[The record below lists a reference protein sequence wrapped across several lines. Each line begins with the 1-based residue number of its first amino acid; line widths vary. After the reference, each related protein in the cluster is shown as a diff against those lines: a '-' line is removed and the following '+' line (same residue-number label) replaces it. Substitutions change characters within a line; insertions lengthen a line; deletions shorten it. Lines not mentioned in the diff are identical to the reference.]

1 MRFECSLEEYKKYK
15 LGELVENV
23 VAGATPKT
31 SVDDYWNGGDIP
43 WLSSGEVHKKFIY
56 FTDKFITS
64 EGYNNSSTKIVPTN
78 SVLIALAG
86 QGKTRGTVAI
96 NKIELCTNQSIAS
109 IIPNE
114 MLNYKYLFYY
124 LESKYEYLRTLSSS
138 DGGRGGLNLKLI
150 RSIPIQVPSIKE
162 QENISN
168 FINEI
173 DKKILLLEQKHKLY
187 DDFKKYLMQ
196 QIFTQKLRFDFKD
209 EWKQYKLKD
218 LLSVKSSSI
227 SINQLEDNTG
237 TYPLLRFDYDM
248 IKLKDICKINKGKQ
262 LNKDA
267 MIENGKYYVL
277 NGGKEPSGYTNEW
290 NTSENTITISE
301 GGNSCGYVNF
311 NTEKFWSGGHCY
323 YLSNLHE
330 NVDDYYLY
338 SYLKFKE
345 EFIMRLRVGSGLP
358 NIQKRDIENIKIQIV
373 SKDNQ
378 NKISNLLLSADK
390 KINSI
395 QIQKENFENFKK
407 GLLQQ
412 MFVVQLIL
420 SLLQN
425 KKHI

>member
-1 MRFECSLEEYKKYK
+1 MRFSGFDDEWTTFKLDEIITLMQSGLSRQLSVEDIGVPVLRSNNIVNGQIDVSDIKFWYLIDTKGSRTENYFLKKDD
-15 LGELVENV
+15 LLV
-23 VAGATPKT
+23 
-31 SVDDYWNGGDIP
+31 
-43 WLSSGEVHKKFIY
+43 
-56 FTDKFITS
+56 
-64 EGYNNSSTKIVPTN
+64 
-78 SVLIALAG
+78 
-86 QGKTRGTVAI
+86 
-96 NKIELCTNQSIAS
+96 
-109 IIPNE
+109 
-114 MLNYKYLFYY
+114 
-124 LESKYEYLRTLSSS
+124 
-138 DGGRGGLNLKLI
+138 
-150 RSIPIQVPSIKE
+150 
-162 QENISN
+162 N
-168 FINEI
+168 FINSLGKMGKSAVYNDELKRPTIFTTNLMRLNFKKDIDTYFIYYFFNTTIYKNYIDKITKPAVNQASFTTKDFKKMELKIPTMHEQFKISKFLKHI
-173 DKKILLLEQKHKLY
+173 DKKIELLENKLEY
-187 DDFKKYLMQ
+187 YQDFKKYLMQ
-196 QIFTQKLRFDFKD
+196 QIFTQK
-209 EWKQYKLKD
+209 
-218 LLSVKSSSI
+218 
-227 SINQLEDNTG
+227 
-237 TYPLLRFDYDM
+237 LRFDYDM

-323 YLSNLHE
+323 YLSDLHE

-358 NIQKRDIENIKIQIV
+358 NIQKGDIENIKIQIV

>member
-196 QIFTQKLRFDFKD
+196 QIFTQKLRFDFD
-209 EWKQYKLKD
+209 EIRLK
-218 LLSVKSSSI
+218 SI
-227 SINQLEDNTG
+227 S
-237 TYPLLRFDYDM
+237 
-248 IKLKDICKINKGKQ
+248 KINKGKQ
-262 LNKDA
+262 LNKEH
-267 MIENGKYYVL
+267 MLELGKFYVL
-277 NGGKEPSGYTNEW
+277 NGGQEPSGYTDSW

-301 GGNSCGYVNF
+301 GGNSCGFVNF

-323 YLSNLHE
+323 YLNKLSE
-330 NVDDYYLY
+330 NIDVYYLY
-338 SYLKFKE
+338 SYLKFIE
-345 EFIMRLRVGSGLP
+345 PQIMRLRVGSGLP
-358 NIQKRDIENIKIQIV
+358 NIQKGDIENIKIKILPKKEQI
-373 SKDNQ
+373 
-378 NKISNLLLSADK
+378 KISNLLLSTDN
-390 KINSI
+390 KISSI
-395 QIQKENFENFKK
+395 ESQKDSFEIFKK

-412 MFVVQLIL
+412 MFVVRINWRCNFKLAKSSSFNKHLLIL
-420 SLLQN
+420 KN
-425 KKHI
+425 KIIFIIIK

>member
-1 MRFECSLEEYKKYK
+1 MSEEKLVPKLRFECSLEEYKKYK

-196 QIFTQKLRFDFKD
+196 QIFTQKLRFDFD
-209 EWKQYKLKD
+209 EIRLK
-218 LLSVKSSSI
+218 SI
-227 SINQLEDNTG
+227 S
-237 TYPLLRFDYDM
+237 
-248 IKLKDICKINKGKQ
+248 KINKGKQ
-262 LNKDA
+262 LNKEH
-267 MIENGKYYVL
+267 MLELGKFYVL
-277 NGGKEPSGYTNEW
+277 NGGQEPSGYTDSW

-301 GGNSCGYVNF
+301 GGNSCGFVNF

-323 YLSNLHE
+323 YLNKLSE
-330 NVDDYYLY
+330 NIDVYYLY
-338 SYLKFKE
+338 SYLKFIE
-345 EFIMRLRVGSGLP
+345 PQIMRLRVGSGLP
-358 NIQKRDIENIKIQIV
+358 NIQKGDIENIKIKILPKKEQI
-373 SKDNQ
+373 
-378 NKISNLLLSADK
+378 KISNLLLSTDN
-390 KINSI
+390 KISLI
-395 QIQKENFENFKK
+395 ESQKDSFEIFKK

-412 MFVVQLIL
+412 MFVVRINWRCNFKLAKSPSFNKHLLIL
-420 SLLQN
+420 KN
-425 KKHI
+425 KIIFIIIK

>member
-196 QIFTQKLRFDFKD
+196 QIFTQKLRFDFD
-209 EWKQYKLKD
+209 EIRLK
-218 LLSVKSSSI
+218 SI
-227 SINQLEDNTG
+227 S
-237 TYPLLRFDYDM
+237 
-248 IKLKDICKINKGKQ
+248 KINKGKQ
-262 LNKDA
+262 LNKEH
-267 MIENGKYYVL
+267 MLELGKFYVL
-277 NGGKEPSGYTNEW
+277 NGGQEPSGYTDSW

-301 GGNSCGYVNF
+301 GGNSCGFVNF

-323 YLSNLHE
+323 YLNKLSE
-330 NVDDYYLY
+330 NIDVYYLY
-338 SYLKFKE
+338 SYLKFIE
-345 EFIMRLRVGSGLP
+345 PQIMRLRVGSGLP
-358 NIQKRDIENIKIQIV
+358 NIQKGDIENIKIKILPKKEQI
-373 SKDNQ
+373 
-378 NKISNLLLSADK
+378 KISNLLLSTDN
-390 KINSI
+390 KISSI
-395 QIQKENFENFKK
+395 ESQKDSFEIFKK

-412 MFVVQLIL
+412 MFVVRINWRCNFKLAKSPSFNKHLLIL
-420 SLLQN
+420 KN
-425 KKHI
+425 KIIFIIIK